1 MGGEGVDKLVLSH
14 DGVGEGKYSPSH
26 RRSLDAIDSSV
37 LLFSSFLFLDKQETR
52 VREVRIE
59 K

>member
-37 LLFSSFLFLDKQETR
+37 LLFSSFLFSTNR
-52 VREVRIE
+52 RRE
-59 K
+59 